1 MEWKCEIKGEI
12 PSKKNS
18 RILAKVRG
26 RMINVPSKRYK
37 DWHAQV
43 ETQLLPL
50 LKGKTLPLFEKGSE
64 CELEMKIWF
73 GSERRA
79 DCDNRLA
86 SVCDLLQ
93 DIGVLEDDD
102 RKTLRKLTVES
113 MGLDRENPRAEIT
126 LRKVQ
131 K

>member
-1 MEWKCEIKGEI
+1 MWRCEIKGEV

-18 RILAKVRG
+18 RVLARVRG

-37 DWHAQV
+37 DWHKVAEAQLIP
-43 ETQLLPL
+43 QLV
-50 LKGKTLPLFEKGSE
+50 GKELPLFKKNCG

-86 SVCDLLQ
+86 SICDLLQ

-113 MGLDRENPRAEIT
+113 MGLDRENPR
-126 LRKVQ
+126 VQ
-131 K
+131 ILVT